1 MKKNGVK
8 TIGHINEFNQMAV
21 KYDTPKN
28 KHMAKRAADAI
39 RNLLD
44 ESHKKSAIDFGC
56 GTGLVGLDLL
66 EDFKSM
72 LFIDASIKMIEQVE
86 KKLADKNTK
95 KASVLCLDI
104 EKDAQLPYKV
114 DTIILSLVLHHI
126 PDSHRLLTKL
136 YETLNED
143 GQLLIIEMEKQEK
156 DSSNH
161 GHGMDRSVLATTLAG
176 IGYQNIQSDIFYD
189 AKKESDGQEASRF
202 VLSARKKLN

>member
-8 TIGHINEFNQMAV
+8 TIGHIYEFNQMAV

-28 KHMAKRAADAI
+28 KHMAKRAADAT

-104 EKDAQLPYKV
+104 EKDAQLPNKV

-126 PDSHRLLTKL
+126 QDNHRLLTKF

-156 DSSNH
+156 DSSDH
-161 GHGMDRSVLATTLAG
+161 GHGMDRSALATTLAG

>member
-104 EKDAQLPYKV
+104 EKDAQLPNKV

-126 PDSHRLLTKL
+126 QDNHRLLTKF

-156 DSSNH
+156 DSSDH
-161 GHGMDRSVLATTLAG
+161 GHGMDRSALATTLAG

>member
-1 MKKNGVK
+1 
-8 TIGHINEFNQMAV
+8 
-21 KYDTPKN
+21 
-28 KHMAKRAADAI
+28 
-39 RNLLD
+39 
-44 ESHKKSAIDFGC
+44 
-56 GTGLVGLDLL
+56 
-66 EDFKSM
+66 
-72 LFIDASIKMIEQVE
+72 MIEQVE

-156 DSSNH
+156 DSSDH

>member
-1 MKKNGVK
+1 
-8 TIGHINEFNQMAV
+8 MAV

-104 EKDAQLPYKV
+104 EKDAQLPNKV

-126 PDSHRLLTKL
+126 QDNHRLLTKF

-156 DSSNH
+156 DSSDH
-161 GHGMDRSVLATTLAG
+161 GHGMDRSALATTLAG

>member
-104 EKDAQLPYKV
+104 EKDAQLPNKV

-126 PDSHRLLTKL
+126 QDNHRLLTKF

-156 DSSNH
+156 DSSDH

>member
-8 TIGHINEFNQMAV
+8 TIGHIYEFNQMAV

-156 DSSNH
+156 DSSDH
-161 GHGMDRSVLATTLAG
+161 GHGMDRSALATTLAG

>member
-8 TIGHINEFNQMAV
+8 TIGHIYEFNQMAV

-104 EKDAQLPYKV
+104 EKDAQLPNKV

-126 PDSHRLLTKL
+126 QDNHRLLTKF

-156 DSSNH
+156 DSSDH
-161 GHGMDRSVLATTLAG
+161 GHGMDRSALATTLAG

>member
-1 MKKNGVK
+1 M
-8 TIGHINEFNQMAV
+8 GHIDQFNQSAA

-28 KHMAKRAADAI
+28 KYMAKRAADAI
-39 RNLLD
+39 LNLLD

-66 EDFKSM
+66 EDFEAM

-104 EKDAQLPYKV
+104 EKDAQLPNKV

-156 DSSNH
+156 DSSDH

-202 VLSARKKLN
+202 VLSARKKLK

>member
-1 MKKNGVK
+1 M
-8 TIGHINEFNQMAV
+8 GHINQFNQLAA

-28 KHMAKRAADAI
+28 RYMAKRAADAI

-66 EDFKSM
+66 EDFEAM

>member
-1 MKKNGVK
+1 MKKNGVR

>member
-8 TIGHINEFNQMAV
+8 TIGHIYEFNQMAV

-126 PDSHRLLTKL
+126 LDNHRLLTKL

-156 DSSNH
+156 DSSDH

>member
-8 TIGHINEFNQMAV
+8 TIGHIYEFNQMAV

-95 KASVLCLDI
+95 KVSVLCLDI
-104 EKDAQLPYKV
+104 EKDAQLPNKV

-126 PDSHRLLTKL
+126 QDNHRLLTKF

-156 DSSNH
+156 DSSDH
-161 GHGMDRSVLATTLAG
+161 GHGMDRSALATTLAG

>member
-1 MKKNGVK
+1 MKKNGVR
-8 TIGHINEFNQMAV
+8 TIGHINEFNQMSV

-104 EKDAQLPYKV
+104 EKDAQLPNKV

-126 PDSHRLLTKL
+126 QDNHRLLTKF

-156 DSSNH
+156 DSSDH
-161 GHGMDRSVLATTLAG
+161 GHGMDRSALATTLAG

>member
-126 PDSHRLLTKL
+126 QDNHRLLTKF

-156 DSSNH
+156 DSSDH
-161 GHGMDRSVLATTLAG
+161 GHGMDRSALATTLAG

>member
-8 TIGHINEFNQMAV
+8 TIGHIYEFNQMAV

-104 EKDAQLPYKV
+104 EKDAPLPSKV

-126 PDSHRLLTKL
+126 PASHRLLTKL

-156 DSSNH
+156 DSSDH

-202 VLSARKKLN
+202 VLSARKNLN

>member
-1 MKKNGVK
+1 M
-8 TIGHINEFNQMAV
+8 GHINQFNQLAA

-28 KHMAKRAADAI
+28 RYMAKRAADAI

-44 ESHKKSAIDFGC
+44 ESHKKTAIDFGC

-66 EDFKSM
+66 EDFESII
-72 LFIDASIKMIEQVE
+72 FVDASTKMIEQVE
-86 KKLADKNTK
+86 KKLADRDTK
-95 KASVLCLDI
+95 KATVLCLDI

-126 PDSHRLLTKL
+126 PDSHRLLSKL
-136 YETLNED
+136 YDTLNEG

-156 DSSNH
+156 GSNH
-161 GHGMDRSVLATTLAG
+161 HEHGIDRSVLATTLSG
-176 IGYQNIQSDIFYD
+176 LGYQHIQSDIFYD

-202 VLSARKKLN
+202 VLSARKNLN

>member
-8 TIGHINEFNQMAV
+8 TIGHIYEFNQMAV

-104 EKDAQLPYKV
+104 EKDAQLPNKV

-126 PDSHRLLTKL
+126 QDNHRLLTKF
-136 YETLNED
+136 YETFNED

-156 DSSNH
+156 DSSDH